1 MIPHYRQNSSHSK
14 VVAPIQAA
22 VEVWFQVTAKRLLV
36 PFSDLEMQNLNTS
49 QGHLAKSELSPT
61 IKFEVHGGVEIRKN
75 SRLHHMLP
83 PDILMLKGEVLRS
96 AISHYEV
103 DHMIHLANMRKQMYE
118 KYCAKQS
125 ASIQSG
131 AWKPQFSGL
140 VMKGG
145 SIGTKGPVEIASDGV
160 LQAPKDVHIQRF
172 LMRYKENYKQ
182 QTTQETSSTKQSARL
197 AQSSPGEIADSRVQA
212 KAGSQ
217 QIMTQERLNQN
228 GGLLPQLAEQVAQ
241 RLSFQIPEDLDE
253 TGNEDSS
260 VHMIEHLAP
269 MPQTRQRPQT
279 AAPTQMA
286 SRPFSALVKK

>member
-1 MIPHYRQNSSHSK
+1 MIRQYQKNCGHFRDYH
-14 VVAPIQAA
+14 IQAA
-22 VEVWFQVTAKRLLV
+22 EGAWSLGTARRLLV
-36 PFSDLEMQNLNTS
+36 CKVDLEVQNLNTS
-49 QGHLAKSELSPT
+49 QGHLAKSEFAPT

-131 AWKPQFSGL
+131 AWKPQFSSL

-145 SIGTKGPVEIASDGV
+145 SIGTKGPAEIALDGV

-172 LMRYKENYKQ
+172 LMRYKDNYKQ
-182 QTTQETSSTKQSARL
+182 QGAQEASFSKKSAQL
-197 AQSSPGEIADSRVQA
+197 AQSSPAEIADMRVQLGA
-212 KAGSQ
+212 N
-217 QIMTQERLNQN
+217 RLEVTAHARFPQN
-228 GGLLPQLAEQVAQ
+228 GGGLPNLAEQVG
-241 RLSFQIPEDLDE
+241 SWPEDQIPEDLDE
-253 TGNEDSS
+253 TGNDDSS

-269 MPQTRQRPQT
+269 VPQARQRPQT
-279 AAPTQMA
+279 AAPAHMA